1 MKNFLYCLILPHPS
15 NNHRAT
21 FLHHKIISLFIFFF
35 VFSSFFFSSSLNP
48 FGDRLSALADISNAE
63 LVNLTNQVR
72 AQNGLGPLSENGM
85 LDSAASSKADDMF
98 AKNYWAHNSP
108 DGTTPWFFIKQA
120 GYAYIYAGENL
131 ARGFGSAGDVVNA
144 WMASPEHRANLLSG
158 NYRDV
163 GFSVKSGNLTGEDT
177 LLVVQE
183 LGSMSV
189 LGSGSSQPTSAPT
202 AVPTSVPTVIPTQAP
217 TSTPTPSPT
226 PTLTPTPVA
235 AVVNSNQ
242 PPWLNSSVLVKPS
255 FTVSS
260 KATIAFLTLL
270 MGVLFI
276 DMFFVHRRKI
286 TRFVGHNFDHMIYIA
301 LIIIVIAVF
310 NTGATL

>member
-1 MKNFLYCLILPHPS
+1 MKNFFYCLILPHPS

-48 FGDRLSALADISNAE
+48 FGGRLGALADISNAE
-63 LVNLTNQVR
+63 LVNITNQVR
-72 AQNGLGPLSENGM
+72 AENGLAPLSENG
-85 LDSAASSKADDMF
+85 LLNSAASSKADDMF
-98 AKNYWAHNSP
+98 AKNYWSHNAP

-120 GYAYIYAGENL
+120 GYSYVYAGENL

-144 WMASPEHRANLLSG
+144 WMASAEHRANLLSG
-158 NYRDV
+158 SYKDV
-163 GFSVKSGNLTGEDT
+163 GFSVKSGSLTGEDT

-183 LGSMSV
+183 LGSTSV
-189 LGSGSSQPTSAPT
+189 LGSGNSQTAAPT
-202 AVPTSVPTVIPTQAP
+202 AVPTFTPTAIPAQLP
-217 TSTPTPSPT
+217 TSTPTPAPT
-226 PTLTPTPVA
+226 ATLTPTPVA
-235 AVVNSNQ
+235 AVVGSNQ

-260 KATIAFLTLL
+260 KMTIAFLTLL
-270 MGVLFI
+270 MGVLFV

-286 TRFVGHNFDHMIYIA
+286 TRFVGHNFDHMVFIA